1 MPSPTPT
8 KTLWTEIAEIV
19 GAAHARE
26 AQPDDCIADAPV
38 RMIAEPG
45 NAEEIAAILSRC
57 SKAGIAVI
65 PRGGGTKSGWG
76 NPARAANLILSTQ
89 RLKRLVEHAHSDLTA
104 TVEAGCTVANF
115 QQALGAKGQR
125 LALDPLWPER
135 ATIGGILATNDSG
148 SLRVRFGAL
157 RDLII
162 GVTVVLPDGTIAKSG
177 GKVVKNVAGYD
188 LQKLMT
194 GSFGTLGIITQAT
207 FRLYPLPNHVRSLT
221 LTFADADS
229 ANQLAL
235 KLLDSQLTYTGIQLR
250 AEDQRFQIDV
260 RFEGSAEA
268 LDAQL
273 RQFEALTKDSSLL
286 GQSND
291 VWGARE
297 ALFDDRSAA
306 VLKISVLPSQLAWN
320 ANLIR
325 STCAAQDIRWTY
337 VAQAFGIGVL
347 KLKAAQEE
355 KLLPVIQSLRTAVE
369 SQRGSVVV
377 LQIPS
382 PLRSRVDVWGAVP
395 DSIDLMR
402 RVKQRF
408 DPAGILN
415 PGRFVGGI

>member
-1 MPSPTPT
+1 MPGPTPT
-8 KTLWTEIAEIV
+8 KTLWTEIGDIV
-19 GAAHARE
+19 GPAHLHE
-26 AQPDDCIADAPV
+26 AQPDDCVAGVPAHTV
-38 RMIAEPG
+38 AEPG

-57 SKAGIAVI
+57 SSAGVAVI
-65 PRGGGTKSGWG
+65 PRSGGTKLRWG
-76 NPARAANLILSTQ
+76 NPPRAANLILSTR
-89 RLKRLVEHAHSDLTA
+89 RLDRVVEHAHSDLTA

-115 QQALGAKGQR
+115 QQALGVHGQR
-125 LALDPLWPER
+125 LALDVLWPKR

-162 GVTVVLPDGTIAKSG
+162 GATIVLPDGTIAKSG

-194 GSFGTLGIITQAT
+194 GSLGTLGIITQAT
-207 FRLYPLPNHVRSLT
+207 FRLYPLPNHVRSLSV
-221 LTFADADS
+221 TFPDANS
-229 ANQLAL
+229 ANQFAL

-250 AEDQRFQIDV
+250 TNEQEFHIDV
-260 RFEGSAEA
+260 RFEGTAEA

-273 RQFEALTKDSSLL
+273 GRLEALTRDSSLL
-286 GQSND
+286 EQSND

-297 ALFDDRSAA
+297 ALFDDRTAA
-306 VLKISVLPSQLAWN
+306 VLKISVLPSQLAWS
-320 ANLIR
+320 AGLIG
-325 STCAAQDIRWTY
+325 SACEAQDIRWSF

-355 KLLPVIQSLRTAVE
+355 KLPPVIHSLRTAIE

-377 LQIPS
+377 LQIPALLQS
-382 PLRSRVDVWGAVP
+382 KIDTWGAVP
-395 DSIDLMR
+395 DSIALMR

-408 DPAGILN
+408 DPAEILN